1 MAAILYTLLFLLGGM
16 MIIRMQ
22 LPGKSPLTRV
32 FLGLALG
39 VLLEMVLPA
48 LCANVWGFTLI
59 AHGAA
64 AALLLLLV
72 GVSARLRDDRPV
84 RGMTQEDK
92 QMLAAM
98 AAVVLPLTAL
108 SAYLQYTHMLMPAA
122 DGSAWCG

>member
-84 RGMTQEDK
+84 RGMTQEVFTAHLNMFSNYVNIFSN
-92 QMLAAM
+92 MLE
-98 AAVVLPLTAL
+98 LPK
-108 SAYLQYTHMLMPAA
+108 
-122 DGSAWCG
+122 